1 MTTTMTTKM
10 YELPTELWSEVLSYT
25 APCLEHRLRKSSI
38 PALHNIFKLV
48 FKRRWTNI
56 KCADNDIEVRRNLML
71 DPLLKFHFKHDLTR
85 ILNVYRL
92 IELDDYDWKTL
103 YKNGDIVYDPRSAG
117 TRTQFAKVLRRNKKS
132 MTITYYMPITGETGL
147 TDYYMNV
154 EDTELVYDAR
164 YHIVIDK
171 PWEDGNVPDY
181 VQRKVDKL
189 NVVLKPPLVK
199 PPNFELYYKRK

>member
-71 DPLLKFHFKHDLTR
+71 SPLLKFHFKHDLTR

-132 MTITYYMPITGETGL
+132 MTITYYMPYETDGEIK
-147 TDYYMNV
+147 YYVNM

-164 YHIVIDK
+164 YHIVVDE